1 MRVALESGKI
11 DGYVS
16 ERPEA
21 VSATSANKN
30 FAMVEFADGQG
41 FKTSDKDTAIA
52 VGLKKDSD
60 LKDKIN
66 KILAGI
72 SEDERQEIMNKA
84 IKDQPAESE
93 K

>member
-1 MRVALESGKI
+1 
-11 DGYVS
+11 
-16 ERPEA
+16 
-21 VSATSANKN
+21 
-30 FAMVEFADGQG
+30 MVEFADGQG

-72 SEDERQEIMNKA
+72 SEDERQEIMNKRSTSR
-84 IKDQPAESE
+84 IRKIVVID
-93 K
+93 KKFK